1 MWLNPPKDDG
11 HFFFIFQVP
20 MNDQSPLWLP
30 TKNLLKINTAH
41 YQITKTI
48 KFKKFFTMDNSI
60 PQILAQFIYSPPTQ
74 KADLNQDS

>member
-1 MWLNPPKDDG
+1 MWLNLPKDDG

-30 TKNLLKINTAH
+30 TKNLFKKNTAH

-48 KFKKFFTMDNSI
+48 EFKKFFTMDNSI
-60 PQILAQFIYSPPTQ
+60 PQF
-74 KADLNQDS
+74 